1 MAASAEQSCLDPLD
15 PVISEKKIEMWKA
28 NEADDNIKV
37 NKAVRSKE
45 MTISQK
51 DLSSKWANYLY
62 YTFVI
67 QRPISHYT

>member
-1 MAASAEQSCLDPLD
+1 LPSLDPLD

-51 DLSSKWANYLY
+51 DLSSKWAK
-62 YTFVI
+62 
-67 QRPISHYT
+67 